1 MTIKKNA
8 TILWF
13 TGLSGSGK
21 TTIAETLKD
30 KLKNGGKSVLIIDGD
45 SIRSTINK
53 KLSFSEIDIKKNN
66 LKVAELVMQ
75 KQNEYDF
82 ILIPIISPYRKHRE
96 LVKQIIGDKFY
107 ELYINCSIQ
116 ECINRDVKGLY
127 KKALNGEITNMI
139 GIAASNPYEPPL
151 QPDLV
156 INTKDLPLQDS
167 IKSILFFITQI
178 VN

>member
-1 MTIKKNA
+1 MTDNKAIVF
-8 TILWF
+8 WF

-21 TTIAETLKD
+21 TTIAEALRD
-30 KLKNGGKSVLIIDGD
+30 LLIEVGKRVLILDGD
-45 SIRSTINK
+45 SIRSTISK

-66 LKVAELVMQ
+66 LKVAELVIQ
-75 KQNEYDF
+75 KQNEFDF
-82 ILIPIISPYRKHRE
+82 IIIPIISPYRKHRK
-96 LVKQIIGDKFY
+96 LVRQIIGDKFY
-107 ELYINCSIQ
+107 ELYINCSIH

-156 INTKDLPLQDS
+156 INTKDLTLQKS
-167 IKSILFFITQI
+167 VESILFFINKK